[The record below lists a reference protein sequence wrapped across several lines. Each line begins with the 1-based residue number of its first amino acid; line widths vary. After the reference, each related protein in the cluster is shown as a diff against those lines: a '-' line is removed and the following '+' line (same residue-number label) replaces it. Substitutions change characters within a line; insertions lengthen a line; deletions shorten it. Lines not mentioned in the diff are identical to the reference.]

1 MSMARRGLI
10 GLEPGLQQLLLNLN
24 RIHSKEEDMCSPKKM
39 QEQEEQEKYELKQKK
54 VKVQLH
60 KIQARETLQCQRH
73 RAPHYRHQYHQ
84 E

>member
-1 MSMARRGLI
+1 MSMARRGLK
-10 GLEPGLQQLLLNLN
+10 GPQPGLQQLLLNLI
-24 RIHSKEEDMCSPKKM
+24 RIHSKEEEMCSPKKM
-39 QEQEEQEKYELKQKK
+39 QEQEEQEEYEPKQKK

-73 RAPHYRHQYHQ
+73 RAPRYRHQNRK